1 MSAAIPSAAKIGI
14 NNMAVA
20 VFEVI
25 SVKNVTNRQIAK
37 INNGTGK
44 AEKALAIHMPQA
56 NHLHQPYY
64 YFGCKPQ

>member
-14 NNMAVA
+14 NNMVVA

-44 AEKALAIHMPQA
+44 AEKALAIHMP
-56 NHLHQPYY
+56 
-64 YFGCKPQ
+64 